1 MWGRLTAVPLFSKT
15 KKLLLMKIILITLL
29 ILAFSD
35 DSQGQSVKL
44 AKSNGEVTHLIHL
57 KGEDQHGNETIFAP
71 PEENP
76 LLIFFLPKT
85 ESRMDAESMMDEV
98 TAWFERLKKDGSGSV
113 IKILV
118 VEPYR
123 TGAIVNRL
131 FRSKMRDKSF
141 PVIRDPD
148 GEIVRLVRQD
158 RYSILLWLTDR
169 KGNIVYESLEPFSEP
184 EYQKVNGLA
193 GAVMDRKDK
202 N

>member
-1 MWGRLTAVPLFSKT
+1 
-15 KKLLLMKIILITLL
+15 
-29 ILAFSD
+29 
-35 DSQGQSVKL
+35 
-44 AKSNGEVTHLIHL
+44 
-57 KGEDQHGNETIFAP
+57 
-71 PEENP
+71 
-76 LLIFFLPKT
+76 
-85 ESRMDAESMMDEV
+85 MMDEV
-98 TAWFERLKKDGSGSV
+98 TALFERLKKDSGGSV
-113 IKILV
+113 KKILV

-148 GEIVRLVRQD
+148 GEIVRLVRQE
-158 RYSILLWLTDR
+158 RYNILLWLTDR

-193 GAVMDRKDK
+193 GAVTDR